1 MQLVVAQVVTT
12 AVVASEV
19 STQTTLEA
27 TKQSAEDRAA
37 AAQSAAATVVTERNA
52 LASRLA
58 LAEAEV
64 EKLHAA
70 VASADDAG
78 ERARTA
84 ATEAAARD
92 AA

>member
-70 VASADDAG
+70 VASVDDAG